1 MAGKNIKGIT
11 IKIDGDTTNLGKA
24 LKDVDQQVYGLNN
37 DLKALNQALKLDP
50 KNTELL
56 AQKQDVLARN
66 IAETKNR
73 LQTLVEAQRQMGDY
87 NSLTDEQK
95 KSYNQLSLEIAKS
108 ENALKEMN
116 KELKESSGID
126 LGKLKDGL
134 KKVGDVALN
143 VTKQVAK
150 FGAAAGGALAG
161 VVAAGVKSYAS
172 LEQNIGGIETLF
184 GNGGLSVEEY
194 AKKVGKSTK
203 DVQGEYDKL
212 TKAQELAMT
221 KAAQGY
227 ESAGLS
233 ANEYMETITSFA
245 ASLKQSMKNADP
257 SDIVKAADQAVI
269 DMSDNANKMGTDMS
283 AIQNAYQGFAKQN
296 YTMLDNLKLGY
307 GGTKTEM
314 QRLLKDAEKFSGVK
328 YDINNLNDV
337 YSAIHVVQ
345 EELGIAGTTADEAAT
360 TISGSA
366 NAMKAAFDNFINGS
380 GSPEQLAKSVTT
392 FLTNIGNVIA
402 QLAPSILSGIVQLI
416 QTLIPQVATLLAGLL
431 PQLVTAVQNLI
442 SQLVNLIVSNQE
454 QIANFVTSLINQ
466 VIQALATILPVLLQG
481 VMATFTAVLN
491 GLAAAIPQ
499 IVPVIME
506 AINTIIF
513 VLIENFPALLE
524 AAITLLMALV
534 EAIPTIIDALID
546 AIPMIIDC
554 IIDTLLKDGPT
565 MLATAY
571 KLLFEII
578 KAIPHIM
585 ISLATAIPKIVVQI
599 AQSLWAK
606 RGDILKTG
614 KDLLIKLKDGIVE
627 KVPELLEK
635 AKEIPGKIK
644 DKIKEGLEKIK
655 DVGKDLMNG
664 LWEGIQDKWNGIKD
678 KVESLG
684 KGIVKKFKS
693 VFGIKSPSK
702 VFKNEIGHWMAAG
715 IEEGFIDT
723 MDKATTE
730 MTKSIPIDALVNDV
744 NGAMKGLTRGM
755 QNSINPQINPNIS
768 LEQNYKQMAEAMK
781 EALDGTEVTLDD
793 REVGRIVTKTITEE
807 IFN

>member
-1 MAGKNIKGIT
+1 MAGKNISGIT
-11 IKIDGDTTNLGKA
+11 IKINGDTTNLGKA

-66 IAETKNR
+66 IAESKNR
-73 LQTLVEAQRQMGDY
+73 LQTLAEAQRQMGDY

-95 KSYNQLSLEIAKS
+95 KNYNQLSLEIAKS

-126 LGKLKDGL
+126 LSKLKDGL

-161 VVAAGVKSYAS
+161 LVAAGVKSYAQ
-172 LEQNIGGIETLF
+172 LEQSAGGVDALF
-184 GNGGLSVEEY
+184 GESADIIKE
-194 AKKVGKSTK
+194 
-203 DVQGEYDKL
+203 
-212 TKAQELAMT
+212 
-221 KAAQGY
+221 KAANAFQ
-227 ESAGLS
+227 SAGLS
-233 ANEYMETITSFA
+233 ANEYMEQATSFSA
-245 ASLKQSMKNADP
+245 KLIKDTGGDTEKVAKLVDTA
-257 SDIVKAADQAVI
+257 IT
-269 DMSDNANKMGTDMS
+269 DMSDNANRFGTDIGS
-283 AIQNAYQGFAKQN
+283 IQKAYEGLSKGNA
-296 YTMLDNLKLGY
+296 TMLDNLKIGY

-314 QRLLKDAEKFSGVK
+314 LQLAKDMGVIDK
-328 YDINNLNDV
+328 NVKSFNDV
-337 YSAIHVVQ
+337 SFEDAIMAIHKVQ
-345 EELGIAGTTADEAAT
+345 ENLGIAGTTADEAAT

-366 NAMKAAFDNFINGS
+366 ASMKAAFDNFLNGS
-380 GSPEQLAKSVTT
+380 GSPEQLAQSVTT
-392 FLTNIGNVIA
+392 FLTNIGKTIA

-431 PQLVTAVQNLI
+431 PQLVTAVQNLL
-442 SQLVNLIVSNQE
+442 SQLVNMIVSNQE
-454 QIANFVTSLINQ
+454 QIATFVTSIINQ
-466 VIQALATILPVLLQG
+466 IIQFLATGLPVLLQG
-481 VMATFTAVLN
+481 VMAAFTAILN
-491 GLAAAIPQ
+491 GLSAAIPE
-499 IVPVIME
+499 IIPVIME

-513 VLIENFPALLE
+513 VLIENLPALLE

-534 EAIPTIIDALID
+534 EAIPFIIDALID
-546 AIPMIIDC
+546 AIPLIIDC
-554 IIDTLLKDGPT
+554 IIDTLLNNGPQ
-565 MLATAY
+565 LFKAAF
-571 KLLFEII
+571 KLLYEII
-578 KAIPHIM
+578 KAIPQIL
-585 ISLATAIPKIVVQI
+585 ISLATAIPKIVIQI
-599 AQSLWAK
+599 AQSLWSK
-606 RGDILKTG
+606 KGEILQTG

-644 DKIKEGLEKIK
+644 DKITEGLEKIK
-655 DVGKDLMNG
+655 SVGKDLMQG
-664 LWEGIQDKWNGIKD
+664 LWDGIKEKWEGIKD

-715 IEEGFIDT
+715 VEEGFIDT